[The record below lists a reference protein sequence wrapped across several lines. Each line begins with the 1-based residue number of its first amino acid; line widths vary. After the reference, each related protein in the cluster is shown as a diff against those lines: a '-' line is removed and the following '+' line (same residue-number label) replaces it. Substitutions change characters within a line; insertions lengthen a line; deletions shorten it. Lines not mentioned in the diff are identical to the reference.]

1 MPASALPPGKSHYL
15 GLRFAENAK
24 ARSRD
29 RALVCK
35 HRGQLAKSAHS
46 KKAFPFGKAFQISG
60 GADDRY
66 KQVQHTP
73 TKPITS
79 FKIISLH

>member
-60 GADDRY
+60 GADGTRTRDPRRDRP
-66 KQVQHTP
+66 V
-73 TKPITS
+73 
-79 FKIISLH
+79 F